1 MLNKDNNKGLFK
13 GPNIETN
20 KKAKSQN
27 LIDHSDCILQL
38 DKLYEKIKNQEKE
51 FISYKNKKDN
61 LRYDYNNLEN
71 KYIESCKKEN
81 ILYEEI
87 KILKNKVRGKKVDGN
102 NYNYN
107 NMDFGE
113 DLETLYIKENIDTI
127 YMKKKIKY
135 YEYQINGINNLL
147 KQNNINSLIE
157 FEKYISSTTLNNN
170 YSLLNKYDNII
181 TNLNDS
187 EIKIK
192 FQKSKTIEMFN
203 NFKCLNNRIK
213 KIKNKISKLKPGSII
228 IIKGI
233 KKTIKV
239 KNEKTN
245 DKIKRMEQEFNE
257 YCLQQISWAKNII
270 GNNYSDDEIIKLLDI
285 YNKLN
290 KDIKR
295 DSSDSECE
303 LDIIVN
309 KFNMKSKKKEEYKFL
324 SELGNSFI
332 NNNINDKSQIKKF
345 IKNNKEIIYS
355 YDTKDKINRFI
366 STCKRIYL
374 LSKIIEINNII
385 NGKCLTNIRDMSNK
399 DFDNLIQLLE
409 RNNKKE

>member
-1 MLNKDNNKGLFK
+1 MLNKDNNKVLFK

-20 KKAKSQN
+20 KKEKSQN

-87 KILKNKVRGKKVDGN
+87 KILKNTDRENKVDGKF
-102 NYNYN
+102 YNYN
-107 NMDFGE
+107 NMEFGE

-157 FEKYISSTTLNNN
+157 FEKSISSTTLNNN

-192 FQKSKTIEMFN
+192 SQKSKTIEMFN

-213 KIKNKISKLKPGSII
+213 KIKNNISKLKPGSII

-233 KKTIKV
+233 KKTIKE

-309 KFNMKSKKKEEYKFL
+309 KFNMKSKKPM
-324 SELGNSFI
+324 
-332 NNNINDKSQIKKF
+332 
-345 IKNNKEIIYS
+345 
-355 YDTKDKINRFI
+355 DTIVI
-366 STCKRIYL
+366 
-374 LSKIIEINNII
+374 
-385 NGKCLTNIRDMSNK
+385 
-399 DFDNLIQLLE
+399 
-409 RNNKKE
+409 